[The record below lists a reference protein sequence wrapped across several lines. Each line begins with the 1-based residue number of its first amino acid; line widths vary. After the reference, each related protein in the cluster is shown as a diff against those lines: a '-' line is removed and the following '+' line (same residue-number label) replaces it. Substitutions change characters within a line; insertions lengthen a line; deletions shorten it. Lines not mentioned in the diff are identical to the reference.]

1 MYIVGKVS
9 FYIIRV
15 ATIFEFYKKKST
27 FYHLGIVSFFDQ
39 NSYQNVTHI
48 IVISLE
54 ILYPSWFF
62 KKNSDQKM
70 QKSRFLEKL

>member
-1 MYIVGKVS
+1 MPHYHSANNIVLQENQP
-9 FYIIRV
+9 
-15 ATIFEFYKKKST
+15 A
-27 FYHLGIVSFFDQ
+27 FFDQ